1 MTAPTFRPIDAGAYD
16 DDTAL
21 SAEHGRRLVRDTLA
35 GYNERCVQ
43 SGGAFRRYVADGE
56 DPTVAVEIPTL
67 LRWSIGWAYI
77 GPFVV
82 FVPAPVRGVRLL
94 LGTRTNGGAG
104 AVRVY
109 AWVTAADVDEEA
121 MDLATDSVP
130 VSEGPGYRVTATDQD
145 FALTVDLQAGD
156 NQVWIA
162 IRCEEDTD
170 RTPEVFSGLT
180 NPRQITIFSG
190 SSAPAVIGLTIVDTD
205 PVGMVCDLA
214 EDSAYYGFGLFDSY
228 TVAALVGSE
237 DPVLFEPS
245 VADWSTSGPS
255 GQVTTY
261 AVIRWVTALY
271 IDSISL
277 DGSQAYTL
285 EDRSFGPA
293 FRYRQYLSASF
304 AGQAMQEAAVVHR
317 ARLPVAAAVGQLGG
331 YVPDNEESG
340 PTFPALRRYL
350 LLTTTDQTLDT
361 VCLGVAAATPAID
374 WQALYPG
381 REYVYE
387 VRFWC
392 VAVQITSSQP
402 AASSDVTFSADIVD
416 ASATVIDAGTEQTSP
431 VALFWRLSPQPL
443 ATQAFASSDSLA
455 NVGTDYGAE
464 GMCVRGDTTAWTPV
478 FVTVKASGD
487 LDDNPVQRLVIRAR
501 LASAAA
507 GVILVASHPFVR
519 LVEG

>member
-1 MTAPTFRPIDAGAYD
+1 MTAPTFRPIDGAAYD
-16 DDTAL
+16 EDTAL

-43 SGGAFRRYVADGE
+43 SGGAFRRYATDG
-56 DPTVAVEIPTL
+56 TEIPTL
-67 LRWSIGWAYI
+67 LRWSVGWAYI

-109 AWVTAADVDEEA
+109 AWVTAADVREPA
-121 MDLATDSVP
+121 MDDATDSVP
-130 VSEGPGYRVTATDQD
+130 VSEGPGYRVTATDED
-145 FALTVDLQAGD
+145 FALRVDLQAGD

-170 RTPEVFSGLT
+170 RTPETFSGLT
-180 NPRQITIFSG
+180 NPEQVAVFNG
-190 SSAPAVIGLTIVDTD
+190 ASSPQVQGLTIVDND

-214 EDSAYYGFGLFDSY
+214 DNSTAYGFGIFASY
-228 TVAALVGSE
+228 TVAALDGSE
-237 DPVLFEPS
+237 DPVLFEPA
-245 VADWSTSGPS
+245 VFDWLQIAATGTSP
-255 GQVTTY
+255 TTY

-293 FRYRQYLSASF
+293 FRYRQFLSASF
-304 AGQAMQEAAVVHR
+304 AGQAVQEATVAHR
-317 ARLPVAAAVGQLGG
+317 ARLPVAAAVGQLGYDTATG
-331 YVPDNEESG
+331 QGADNAS
-340 PTFPALRRYL
+340 LRRYL
-350 LLTTTDQTLDT
+350 LLTTADQALDT

-374 WQALYPG
+374 WQGIYPG
-381 REYVYE
+381 RSYVYE

-392 VAVQITSSQP
+392 IAVQATFQP
-402 AASSDVTFSADIVD
+402 PDAPYQVTFSADIVD
-416 ASATVIDAGTEQTSP
+416 ASAAVIDAGTEQVTT
-431 VALFWRLSPQPL
+431 VQTFFGLSPQPVASQARL
-443 ATQAFASSDSLA
+443 AIDAIA
-455 NVGTDYGAE
+455 NVGTNYGAE
-464 GMCVRGDTTAWTPV
+464 GMCVRDDTTLWTPV

-507 GVILVASHPFVR
+507 GVVLVASHPFVR
-519 LVEG
+519 LVEE

>member
-1 MTAPTFRPIDAGAYD
+1 MTAPTFRPIDGLAYD
-16 DDTAL
+16 PGALVAL

-43 SGGAFRRYVADGE
+43 SGGAFRRYVVSGE
-56 DPTVAVEIPTL
+56 TPTTAVEIPTL
-67 LRWSIGWAYI
+67 LRWSVGWAYI

-82 FVPAPVRGVRLL
+82 YVPAPVRGVRLL

-109 AWVTAADVDEEA
+109 AWVTTSDVREAA

-170 RTPEVFSGLT
+170 RTPETFSGLT
-180 NPRQITIFSG
+180 NPEQVAVFNG
-190 SSAPAVIGLTIVDTD
+190 ASSPQVQGLTITDTD

-214 EDSAYYGFGLFDSY
+214 DNSTAYGSDIFASY
-228 TVAALVGSE
+228 TVAALDGSD
-237 DPVLFEPS
+237 DPVLFEPA
-245 VADWSTSGPS
+245 VFDWLQIAATGTSP
-255 GQVTTY
+255 TTY

-293 FRYRQYLSASF
+293 FRYRQFLSASF
-304 AGQAMQEAAVVHR
+304 AGQAVQEATVAHR

-331 YVPDNEESG
+331 FDLVIG
-340 PTFPALRRYL
+340 TLVPALRRYL
-350 LLTTTDQTLDT
+350 LLTATDQTLDT
-361 VCLGVAAATPAID
+361 VALGVAAATPAID
-374 WQALYPG
+374 WQGIYPG
-381 REYVYE
+381 RSYVYE

-392 VAVQITSSQP
+392 IALQATFQPP
-402 AASSDVTFSADIVD
+402 AAPYQVTFSADIVD
-416 ASATVIDAGTEQTSP
+416 ASAAVIDAGTEQVTT
-431 VALFWRLSPQPL
+431 VQTFFGLSPQPIASQARL
-443 ATQAFASSDSLA
+443 AIDAIA
-455 NVGTDYGAE
+455 NVGTNYGAE
-464 GMCVRGDTTAWTPV
+464 GMCVRDDTTAWTPV
-478 FVTVKASGD
+478 FVTVKASGN
-487 LDDNPVQRLVIRAR
+487 LDANPVQRLVIRAR

-507 GVILVASHPFVR
+507 GVVLVASHPFVR
-519 LVEG
+519 LVEQ